1 MKVKERSVL
10 QSVAANSAFIAVLVI
25 AASEVLAL
33 LRSMRLLP
41 AKPGVGTTQ
50 KPAGVMARTNAVH
63 RHGLV
68 ARYQNRRGEKA
79 SRRRKMFKAQEQG
92 DARGRSERRAMR
104 GRRASDFVSS
114 AA

>member
-1 MKVKERSVL
+1 MQSKERSIF
-10 QSVAANSAFIAVLVI
+10 QSLAANSAFIAVLVI
-25 AASEVLAL
+25 AVSEVLAL

-41 AKPGVGTTQ
+41 AKPGAGTAQ
-50 KPAGVMARTNAVH
+50 KPAEAMARSNTGQ

-68 ARYQNRRGEKA
+68 SRYQNRRGEKA
-79 SRRRKMFKAQEQG
+79 SRRRQMFRALQQV
-92 DARGRSERRAMR
+92 DARGRRERRAMR